1 MVVTS
6 SVTIFLLNDFF
17 KLQPFLI
24 SGPNVIQSTSFSSN
38 FDLKSCV
45 KLLSSSK
52 KYRIDFLK
60 NGKKNQMGIYDNN
73 KLVIKGDYNF
83 YGIYQPYTNLWIWAS
98 SIPGVDK
105 KHIKNI
111 KKIKA
116 SDYLFEEDT
125 DPKISFYYQL
135 LTQDVILI
143 TNEQMISWINEL
155 LLYLSNDLFY
165 FNPINSDQ
173 NIQFI
178 TLTNTKEKY
187 I

>member
-1 MVVTS
+1 MK
-6 SVTIFLLNDFF
+6 LLDKIKQFNE
-17 KLQPFLI
+17 KKNKEI
-24 SGPNVIQSTSFSSN
+24 T
-38 FDLKSCV
+38 
-45 KLLSSSK
+45 KLLSPSK

-60 NGKKNQMGIYDNN
+60 NNKNKMGIYDNN
-73 KLVIKGDYNF
+73 KLEIVGDYNF

-111 KKIKA
+111 EKIKA
-116 SDYLFEEDT
+116 FDYLFEDDT
-125 DPKISFYYQL
+125 NIKISFYYQL

-143 TNEQMISWINEL
+143 TNEKMISWINEL

-178 TLTNTKEKY
+178 TISNIKEKY

>member
-1 MVVTS
+1 MK
-6 SVTIFLLNDFF
+6 LLDKIKQLNE
-17 KLQPFLI
+17 KKNKEI
-24 SGPNVIQSTSFSSN
+24 T
-38 FDLKSCV
+38 

>member
-1 MVVTS
+1 MK
-6 SVTIFLLNDFF
+6 LLDKIKQFNQ
-17 KLQPFLI
+17 KKNKEI
-24 SGPNVIQSTSFSSN
+24 T
-38 FDLKSCV
+38 
-45 KLLSSSK
+45 KLLSSNK
-52 KYRIDFLK
+52 KYKIDFLK
-60 NGKKNQMGIYDNN
+60 NGKNNRLGIYDDK
-73 KLVIKGDYNF
+73 KLIITGNYNF

-125 DPKISFYYQL
+125 DPKISFFYQI

-143 TNEQMISWINEL
+143 TNEKMISWINEL

-178 TLTNTKEKY
+178 TLTNIKEKFN
-187 I
+187 